1 MIGTKKELTTTNANR
16 TLDSEKYVA
25 PVTPLKQ
32 FNFIKIFTTKLV
44 NLGVNFLHFRVD
56 KANILAGSW
65 RDRGGVGGD
74 AILLGERSKFRIV
87 LTMNTIPKKELRR
100 MIFREDKVRLN
111 EWIKSKER
119 LVKLQLLA

>member
-1 MIGTKKELTTTNANR
+1 M
-16 TLDSEKYVA
+16 
-25 PVTPLKQ
+25 
-32 FNFIKIFTTKLV
+32 

-65 RDRGGVGGD
+65 RDGGGVGGD